1 MTKSTTMTTLKEAR
15 DTCKLAEFIAEREA
29 EAARDGDQKA
39 FDRTIRAMAG
49 TSKSAPETSKPPRS
63 AG

>member
-1 MTKSTTMTTLKEAR
+1 MAITLRKAINEDR
-15 DTCKLAEFIAEREA
+15 LKEFIAERDA
-29 EAARDGDQKA
+29 EAARDGDPKA

-49 TSKSAPETSKPPRS
+49 TSKSGPETSKPPRS

>member
-1 MTKSTTMTTLKEAR
+1 MTTLREAR
-15 DTCKLAEFIAEREA
+15 ITGSLDQFIAEREA
-29 EAARDGDQKA
+29 EATRDGDPKA